1 MCVCACIRNN
11 QQFILLAV
19 NWFCFVSLLFV
30 PLFLLFIVFVMF
42 FVVVCCCCC
51 LYLTKIPFTFLEAV
65 AGGKKMEGRK
75 CFI

>member
-42 FVVVCCCCC
+42 FVVF
-51 LYLTKIPFTFLEAV
+51 LLLLFIFTFLEAV